1 MDINRAKENLKGYLN
16 WLKTNG
22 FSMAKRDDEIQIIL
36 SELDKKD
43 KIIDLMAEELADW
56 YMDNRVD
63 DRKIDKQYVINKF
76 ANFANKVEESEK

>member
-22 FSMAKRDDEIQIIL
+22 FSMAKNDEAIQIIL

-43 KIIDLMAEELADW
+43 KIIDLMAEELEDW
-56 YMDNRVD
+56 YMDNRID
-63 DRKIDKQYVINKF
+63 NRKIDKQYVINKF
-76 ANFANKVEESEK
+76 RNKVEEDK

>member
-22 FSMAKRDDEIQIIL
+22 FSMAKNDEAIQIIL

-43 KIIDLMAEELADW
+43 KIIDLMAEELEDW
-56 YMDNRVD
+56 YMDNRID
-63 DRKIDKQYVINKF
+63 NRKIDKQYVINKF
-76 ANFANKVEESEK
+76 TNKIEEE